1 MYIYIYICIHT
12 WLFTMAWRDRTRK
25 LRPKKGTNFLYRRPT
40 LTASL
45 ACKALQY
52 KFENLKGWPIW
63 GLISHHSFCSER
75 HCGRVFCVVCNLAKP
90 NHGCIWLIVLS
101 QPRKQSEASAG
112 CLIFAFK
119 QEISPLVYL
128 PKVDPDYEHTLAQGW
143 LHGESFDFRS
153 TDETLRSAIRDGGS
167 EQLMPR
173 KASQVQVTEVTFSAQ
188 IITPKNVRCTKKI
201 RKVHWKML
209 VQRLNDPYPSIWTF
223 CYSLSRKSG
232 SSWHHHNLSIS
243 IYTRE
248 MTEGWILQLT
258 NKGGSV
264 PYDHQP
270 HWAIHVF
277 YRWTR
282 GLDKQ
287 LEEMYEAIWRGSFLA
302 PVFSACFVFMV

>member
-1 MYIYIYICIHT
+1 MYIYIYIHT

-25 LRPKKGTNFLYRRPT
+25 LRPKKGTDFLYRRPT

-90 NHGCIWLIVLS
+90 NHGWIWLIVLS

-223 CYSLSRKSG
+223 CYSLSRK
-232 SSWHHHNLSIS
+232 
-243 IYTRE
+243 
-248 MTEGWILQLT
+248 
-258 NKGGSV
+258 
-264 PYDHQP
+264 
-270 HWAIHVF
+270 
-277 YRWTR
+277 
-282 GLDKQ
+282 
-287 LEEMYEAIWRGSFLA
+287 
-302 PVFSACFVFMV
+302 

>member
-1 MYIYIYICIHT
+1 MILYDNYWCIYIYIHT

-25 LRPKKGTNFLYRRPT
+25 LRPKKGTDFLYRRPT

-90 NHGCIWLIVLS
+90 NHGWIWLIVLS

-223 CYSLSRKSG
+223 CYSLSRK
-232 SSWHHHNLSIS
+232 
-243 IYTRE
+243 
-248 MTEGWILQLT
+248 
-258 NKGGSV
+258 
-264 PYDHQP
+264 
-270 HWAIHVF
+270 
-277 YRWTR
+277 
-282 GLDKQ
+282 
-287 LEEMYEAIWRGSFLA
+287 
-302 PVFSACFVFMV
+302 